1 MAVIIPIRGLR
12 YNMRKVDNMA
22 DVVTPPYDVIDA
34 SAQDRFYRRHPCN
47 IIRLEY
53 GKTDP
58 EDSEINN
65 RYTRAAS
72 DYKDWLN
79 ENVLSREPKPAI
91 YLYEQE
97 FEVGGEKKIRSGIIC
112 GVRLEP
118 YEKGIVLP
126 HEETIPK
133 HKADRLELMRA
144 CGANFSPVFSLY
156 ADRDNGVVAALKKAL
171 QGAPPD
177 VSFTDDSG
185 ESHRMWVV
193 TDADAIGKVQ
203 RIMEDKRIFIADGHH
218 RYETAL
224 NYKNERETRAGDRI
238 AGAVG
243 ATSSCATTPGGKISS
258 SAEVE
263 PAYNYVMMTLVN
275 LYDPGLV
282 VLPTHRL
289 IKNVEGLDKNCLLD
303 QIREYFAV
311 EEFKLEPDKG
321 NFRRLLEV
329 LESRGLGEQSPSE
342 NVETLETAGAA
353 AQEKPGFTGKAHRHA
368 FGLYA
373 GDNKFYLLTLKD
385 DVDLSQMM
393 PKEKSPA
400 WQRLDVSILHTLII
414 EKHLGICGE
423 LRAKAD
429 HITYTREEEG
439 ALDAVDRG
447 EYQLAFFLNPTLVE
461 EVTAVAGQGEKMPQK
476 STFFYPKLITGLVIN
491 QL

>member
-12 YNMRKVDNMA
+12 YDMRKVDSMA
-22 DVVTPPYDVIDA
+22 DVVTPPYDVIDTG
-34 SAQDRFYRRHPCN
+34 AQDRFYRRHPCN

-58 EDSEINN
+58 GDSEINN

-79 ENVLSREPKPAI
+79 ENILSREPKPAI

-97 FEVGGEKKIRSGIIC
+97 FEAGGENKIRSGIIC

-156 ADRDNGVVAALKKAL
+156 ADQDNGVVAALKESL

-224 NYKNERETRAGDRI
+224 NYKKERETRAGDRE

-243 ATSSCATTPGGKISS
+243 AASSCAAAPGGKISS

-289 IKNVEGLDKNCLLD
+289 IKNVEALDKNCLLD
-303 QIREYFAV
+303 QIRENFTV
-311 EEFKLEPDKG
+311 EESILEPDKR
-321 NFRRLLEV
+321 NFRQILGGLER
-329 LESRGLGEQSPSE
+329 RGLAGQPDK
-342 NVETLETAGAA
+342 NVKAA
-353 AQEKPGFTGKAHRHA
+353 TGKAHRHA

-385 DVDLSQMM
+385 DVDLSLMM
-393 PKEKSPA
+393 PEGKSPA
-400 WQRLDVSILHTLII
+400 WQRLDVSVLHTLII
-414 EKHLGICGE
+414 EKYLGICGE